1 MEYVNVFLREGR
13 EPERVAM
20 GLEDRRGEGSRSRS
34 GDVEVWRTQRWRL
47 STMRW
52 WTVRKSAPM
61 MGRETVAR
69 MKGKVN
75 VLVPKVTQIDWSRVP
90 QVGIGVPSV
99 VVRSGLD
106 GRGCG
111 GMRNDAA
118 ARTSV
123 NQKMCPVM
131 TSHKQMRLNCG
142 CDGPPVARLLD
153 H

>member
-1 MEYVNVFLREGR
+1 MAVVNNEV
-13 EPERVAM
+13 V
-20 GLEDRRGEGSRSRS
+20 DGEEVSAHDGK
-34 GDVEVWRTQRWRL
+34 GDGGQV
-47 STMRW
+47 
-52 WTVRKSAPM
+52 
-61 MGRETVAR
+61 
-69 MKGKVN
+69 
-75 VLVPKVTQIDWSRVP
+75 KVTQIDWSRVP